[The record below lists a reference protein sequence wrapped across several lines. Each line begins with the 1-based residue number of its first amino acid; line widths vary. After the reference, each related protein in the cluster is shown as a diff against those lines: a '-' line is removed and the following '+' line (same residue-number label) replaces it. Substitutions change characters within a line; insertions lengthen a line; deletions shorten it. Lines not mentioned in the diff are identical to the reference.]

1 MPCRLSG
8 TKNHHFAKLRFHD
21 FQRMYIRR
29 TKTKSLE
36 DGSAYFT
43 YRIVESVRIGKQV
56 KQRTLLNIGADVT
69 IDKKYWP
76 LLTARIEQLQ
86 QGLEPHQEELF
97 NLADDLNQLL
107 EATAQRYS
115 SLMTAKLSQPLDSK
129 TTTRDFHHVD
139 INHVE
144 AINARSI
151 GVETLALHA
160 PHSSYS

>member
-1 MPCRLSG
+1 
-8 TKNHHFAKLRFHD
+8 
-21 FQRMYIRR
+21 MYIRR

-56 KQRTLLNIGADVT
+56 KQRTLLNIGADFT

-86 QGLEPHQEELF
+86 QGSEPHQEELF

-160 PHSSYS
+160 AQQLQLDEKLMALGFNKVDTSRP